1 MYAKDLSAHW
11 YFEIP
16 TGENVAPGDT
26 MTVKVPEVL
35 ALQNTTSFNILDES
49 GEIIGTAVAS
59 PDTGNVVITF
69 TEAIRNAQKVK
80 ISGQFNLDVHWDH
93 QKVNFGETTQID
105 WTANITSTVQ
115 IDEGTDKPD
124 ENEGIKKW
132 GYIDAQD
139 PSVIHWTAR
148 VNFSENLDTTIKNA
162 IYQDE
167 LGPNQELV
175 AGSISGFYVSGWEDN
190 WFAKAGAPIPSEM
203 IDQSDETHFK
213 VTFGDLTGCV
223 YINYSSRITDGVAS
237 DQYSNLGTL
246 TGDDFG
252 RKDYEDFVQIAGGGG
267 NSATNILVAG
277 EKRWRDNDNAAGMR
291 PESIVLEL
299 YQNDE
304 KIATQTVTADADWH
318 FDFGEFPN
326 YDNNQVKYRYR
337 VEEVPVPNYTATTNG
352 FNITNT

>member
-1 MYAKDLSAHW
+1 MLKKIQSLLGIAIVILSLFNTSSVALATTLGDRAPKDWGDQFITNANLQDKSGQVKNSSDLYAKDLSAHW

-223 YINYSSRITDGVAS
+223 YIKGTSNNYQLIH
-237 DQYSNLGTL
+237 L
-246 TGDDFG
+246 
-252 RKDYEDFVQIAGGGG
+252 
-267 NSATNILVAG
+267 
-277 EKRWRDNDNAAGMR
+277 
-291 PESIVLEL
+291 
-299 YQNDE
+299 
-304 KIATQTVTADADWH
+304 
-318 FDFGEFPN
+318 
-326 YDNNQVKYRYR
+326 
-337 VEEVPVPNYTATTNG
+337 
-352 FNITNT
+352 